1 VAKLQVYKFVNP
13 GTVGKAGPEVT
24 AARKQTLAFNRVGG
38 TISSIGNIV
47 SDIEKI
53 SIAQIKDDRARAQA
67 ERRRQRR
74 ELDSAAEDAAEQ
86 KKLAKQ
92 KPNFGGAAK
101 KIAKGGLS
109 WIEKFLGPIGEFLL
123 KLGTLAITTSVL
135 KWVGDPQNREKLK
148 TFLEKTQFVFSKLF
162 GWAAGFTNNVLEG
175 FSALTDP
182 NADFGQKL
190 GALGTIMKGII
201 GLKYLMNPF
210 SLITDIL
217 GIIDLLGKFRPGRKP
232 RKPNT
237 PQGRRTAKGT
247 TLSPDGKSPRST
259 NVNVKPTSSFTGI
272 ENTDLNSSQRRL
284 ADGISKKHGS
294 GARSVFDQ
302 RYNQM
307 VADGASPSQ
316 AARRANADV
325 AKLLKSGKLTSKPA
339 LGSLSTTANQAKGLG
354 GSKIFKYGGKNI
366 DKATQRF
373 FLKVAGKG
381 GVRSLKKLAKAIK
394 FPVVGALI
402 TGIINWMAGDS
413 VLSALFKSLGLALG
427 EMLGG
432 FLGGAIGGLGG
443 PAAPITVP
451 LGAFIGS
458 VLGGIGGEAL
468 GGFLAG
474 VVSGK
479 GNPDG
484 IQLGAVGSKLKEV
497 WDEKIM
503 NGEFWAGAWQT
514 FLNVGGKIMTDA
526 WQAVNSMA
534 SFAMGQAANFF
545 TMLMEKSEPWRNAM
559 MEAFNKYILNGPME
573 MVKTI
578 FDTIMAGARGIGQ
591 LFTEGA
597 PILLQMIKETA
608 QAAFNWVFEK
618 VQTLFDAVRNNL
630 LNPVGLLR
638 ATNAL
643 LDFINPFKIG
653 ERVTELMG
661 AVGSEVSKT
670 VADAFAKAKEI
681 GGAIIEPVM
690 QYIQPALT
698 AIDET
703 WKIVSNLPGW
713 VYNNSIKPI
722 FDAVTGVFN
731 SGPAIWEWLNKE
743 NTFQEITGQAVPGQE
758 PQGMFLGGV
767 VKGIKKAVG
776 GVGKAV
782 SGVMNSPV
790 GQVLGTAASFIPGAA
805 PIMAGINT
813 LATGNPMSMLGMIPG
828 VSGMMGSVGN
838 AIGGFMSGPLGNI
851 AGNIM
856 SGNFMSA
863 ATTGLGMINPA
874 IGQMAG
880 SILSGGFNPMGIAS
894 NLADQ
899 FGMSGIFNA
908 VTGAMGGDYTSAL
921 GQIGAELGVDPKVLG
936 AVQSTSETALKEGGI
951 SAQYAMQQTMEFIP
965 VPMIMEKLV
974 PIPQAVPIN
983 NGGGVVNAS
992 PSSLQTRMR

>member
-53 SIAQIKDDRARAQA
+53 SIAQIKDDRVRAQA

-101 KIAKGGLS
+101 KIAKGSLS
-109 WIEKFLGPIGEFLL
+109 WIEKFLGPIGQFLL

-162 GWAAGFTNNVLEG
+162 GWAAGFTNNVLDG

-190 GALGTIMKGII
+190 GALGTMMKGII

-272 ENTDLNSSQRRL
+272 ENTNLNSSQRRL
-284 ADGISKKHGS
+284 ADNISKQHGS

-339 LGSLSTTANQAKGLG
+339 LGSLSPSANRAQGLG

-381 GVRSLKKLAKAIK
+381 GVKSLKKLAKAIK
-394 FPVVGALI
+394 VPIVGALI
-402 TGIINWMAGDS
+402 TAIINWMAGDS
-413 VLSALFKSLGLALG
+413 VLDAVFKGLGLAIG
-427 EMLGG
+427 ELLGG
-432 FLGGAIGGLGG
+432 WAGGAIGALGG

-451 LGAFIGS
+451 LGAFVGS

-468 GGFLAG
+468 GGWLAG
-474 VVSGK
+474 IVSGK

-484 IQLGAVGSKLKEV
+484 IKLGAIGSKLKEV

-534 SFAMGQAANFF
+534 SFALGQASNFF

-608 QAAFNWVFEK
+608 QAAFDWVFGK
-618 VQTLFDAVRNNL
+618 VATLFQAVRDNL
-630 LNPVGLLR
+630 LNPWG
-638 ATNAL
+638 AISAL
-643 LDFINPFKIG
+643 LDFINPLKIPERIG
-653 ERVTELMG
+653 EMMG
-661 AVGSEVSKT
+661 AVGQKVSKT
-670 VADAFAKAKEI
+670 VAEGFAKAKEI

-863 ATTGLGMINPA
+863 ATTGLGMLNPGL
-874 IGQMAG
+874 GQMAG
-880 SILSGGFNPMGIAS
+880 SLLSGGINPMGIAS

-983 NGGGVVNAS
+983 NGGGVVNAV